1 MNLFRRSLSISLLS
15 TGLTLVVGTAAI
27 AENHGSTTSEQM
39 AAPQEPMPIAQ
50 TSAGSSNL
58 TEDFEEQPRTAE
70 DIFAETLNL
79 SEDQRN
85 EIQEIFTEYQPSIQQ
100 KFQDYLAAVEV
111 LNSALTPATDTRMLV
126 RARDEA
132 VSLERETYDVLF
144 ERKSRFVKY

>member
-1 MNLFRRSLSISLLS
+1 
-15 TGLTLVVGTAAI
+15 V
-27 AENHGSTTSEQM
+27 
-39 AAPQEPMPIAQ
+39 
-50 TSAGSSNL
+50 
-58 TEDFEEQPRTAE
+58 
-70 DIFAETLNL
+70 NL
-79 SEDQRN
+79 SEDQRS